1 MTSKPI
7 NLDVSPLAVFIK
19 LGFMTLGFMQRG
31 LMKLGFMQRGVM
43 TLGFMKRGLMKPGLL
58 LVLLS
63 PAVGT
68 ASLPDFTALVQKASP
83 AVVNIRTTRESSETF
98 RRIIPE
104 QYRDVPEILRRIFP
118 DRGRPAPSHG
128 AGSGFIISSD
138 GYILT
143 NNHVVDG
150 ATEII
155 VSLSDRREPKAVV
168 VGQDPLSDLALL
180 KIDIADLPTMEI
192 GRSEN
197 LQAGQW
203 VVAIGSPF
211 NFSSSVTAGIVSA
224 TGRSLPYSGSA
235 GNYVPFIQTDV
246 AINPGNSGGPLLDL
260 EARVVGINSQI
271 YTRSGGSIGLSFAIP
286 IDVAMEVVSQLKAD
300 GRVSRGWL
308 GVGIQGVNRNLAEAF
323 GMHRAIGA
331 LITEV
336 HAESPAAQSGLQRGD
351 VIVAF
356 NNKPIE
362 LSSDLP
368 HLVGRTP
375 VGSTSLIEI
384 IREGKKQTLKVV
396 IGELNEEDLARNT
409 FNPARSANRL
419 GVEVVDLSEAD
430 KSRLNLDAGV
440 MVRHVYPGP
449 FREAGIIKGDLL
461 AMLHGKPVT
470 GAEQFRQLASTLPGN
485 RAISVRIV
493 RAGQAS
499 YSAIK
504 IIE

>member
-7 NLDVSPLAVFIK
+7 HLDVSLLAGFLQPRFLK
-19 LGFMTLGFMQRG
+19 LGFLQLGFLR
-31 LMKLGFMQRGVM
+31 LRFLRLGFLQ
-43 TLGFMKRGLMKPGLL
+43 LGLWQLGMLL
-58 LVLLS
+58 ALLS
-63 PAVGT
+63 SAVGAAT
-68 ASLPDFTALVQKASP
+68 LPDFTDLVQKASP
-83 AVVNIRTTRESSETF
+83 AVVNIRTTRESPEAF

-104 QYRDVPEILRRIFP
+104 RYQDVPDILRRIFP
-118 DRGRPAPSHG
+118 GQGRPAPSRG

-168 VGQDPLSDLALL
+168 IGQDPLSDLALL
-180 KIDIADLPTMEI
+180 KIDLEDLPTVEI
-192 GRSEN
+192 GRSED
-197 LQAGQW
+197 LQTGQW

-211 NFSSSVTAGIVSA
+211 NFSSSVTAGIISA

-260 EARVVGINSQI
+260 KGRVVGINSQI
-271 YTRSGGSIGLSFAIP
+271 YTRSGGFIGLSFAIP
-286 IDVAMEVVSQLKAD
+286 IDIAMEVVSQIKAE

-323 GMHRAIGA
+323 GMDRAIGA

-336 HAESPAAQSGLQRGD
+336 HSDSPAAQSGLRRGD

-368 HLVGRTP
+368 HLVGRIP
-375 VGSTSLIEI
+375 VGSTALIEI

-396 IGELNEEDLARNT
+396 VGELSEEDLARNT
-409 FNPARSANRL
+409 FKPATPENRL
-419 GVEVVDLSEAD
+419 GVEVVDLSKED

-440 MVRHVYPGP
+440 MVRQVYPGP
-449 FREAGIIKGDLL
+449 FREAGIIRGDVI

-470 GAEQFRQLASTLPGN
+470 TSQQFRQLASTLPGN
-485 RAISVRIV
+485 RAIRVRIV